1 MLQKIL
7 ANILNHSSPEI
18 EDNLKYRRLKL
29 SNAKLQEKLFG
40 LEGAAELLVLVGFTQ
55 VWKPEEIFFFPPEA
69 LLSPLQELYTQLDGE
84 LAALFDSA

>member
-1 MLQKIL
+1 MKLTFDSHL
-7 ANILNHSSPEI
+7 LTVSS
-18 EDNLKYRRLKL
+18 RLCSTQL